1 MVESVVQQSML
12 RRAVEQEKVDLHCIN
27 LRDFGKSNY
36 RQIDDTP
43 FGGGVGMV
51 MMAKPLFE
59 AIDHATELVGGTE
72 PDLPVASNTTVPSEN
87 VQPTT
92 QSVDYESMT
101 KAELEVYGRSIG
113 IELDRRQTKDTL
125 ISQLVEANK

>member
-1 MVESVVQQSML
+1 MPIYRAKIKCFVGQSM
-12 RRAVEQEKVDLHCIN
+12 REANEEFEYN
-27 LRDFGKSNY
+27 GESNSN
-36 RQIDDTP
+36 I
-43 FGGGVGMV
+43 
-51 MMAKPLFE
+51 
-59 AIDHATELVGGTE
+59 ELVGGTE
-72 PDLPVASNTTVPSEN
+72 PDLPVPSNTTVPSED